1 MSDTKFGVS
10 DTIHCRE
17 VFRTMQFRE
26 LVEKLDARGDL
37 LRIETEVDPE
47 YELGALLQQAEE
59 RGKACWFEQVAGS
72 AFPVA
77 GGIMTTPERHALSMG
92 RALEEIAPVHR
103 LGRLLESSRRSPL
116 TPQILDSGPVS
127 DVVLTGDEID
137 LTRLPVPRFFAGD
150 SHRFITAGLGLAL
163 DPDSGILNVGYYR
176 QPILGKNRFSLG
188 ASNRS
193 NLMRIYKESK
203 SRGAQLPVA
212 VIIGAPPALLV
223 TAGSRM
229 PPEASDLGVAGALQG
244 EPISLVKCQTSDL
257 LVPAYAEFVIE
268 AVVDLDEEVTHTM
281 GEFGGQYGATT
292 SPVATVTAMTH
303 RQSPVFHVINGGMNR
318 EHNALGVVIF
328 SELRD
333 ALLAHLQGKFPFIA
347 DLNIDFTPRRGGNR
361 AQLAVAIEKQEPDQ
375 PGLVIDE
382 IFQFLLGPFPMRAIL
397 QRVVV
402 VDADVNIWDA
412 DDIEWAIS
420 TRMGRSGKMNV
431 YEDQSPDG
439 HALGRFG
446 IDATV
451 TAEDRLAYERPVIPG
466 REKFLLD
473 KYLQN

>member
-1 MSDTKFGVS
+1 M
-10 DTIHCRE
+10 E
-17 VFRTMQFRE
+17 FRE
-26 LVEKLDARGDL
+26 LVASLDATGDL
-37 LRIETEVDPE
+37 LRIEAEVDPE

-59 RGKACWFEQVAGS
+59 RGNACWFENVKGS
-72 AFPVA
+72 AYPAV
-77 GGIMTTPERHALSMG
+77 GGVMTTPERHALSMG
-92 RALEEIAPVHR
+92 RALDEIEPVHR
-103 LGRLLESSRRSPL
+103 LGRLLESSRQSPL
-116 TPQILDSGPVS
+116 APRTLDSGPVS

-150 SHRFITAGLGLAL
+150 SHRFITAGLGIAM

-203 SRGAQLPVA
+203 SRNAKLPVA
-212 VIIGAPPALLV
+212 VVIGAPPALLV
-223 TAGSRM
+223 TAGSRR
-229 PPEASDLGVAGALQG
+229 PPEASDLGVAGVLQG

-257 LVPAYAEFVIE
+257 LVPAHAEFIIE
-268 AVVDLDEEVTHTM
+268 AVVDLDEEVTHMM
-281 GEFGGQYGATT
+281 GEYGGQYGATT
-292 SPVATVTAMTH
+292 SPVATVTAITH

-333 ALLAHLQGKFPFIA
+333 ELLAHLKGKLSFVT

-375 PGLVIDE
+375 AGRVIDE

-402 VDADVNIWDA
+402 VDADVNIWEI
-412 DDIEWAIS
+412 DDVEWAIS
-420 TRMGRSGKMNV
+420 TRMSRSGKLRV
-431 YEDQSPDG
+431 YEDQSPEG
-439 HALGRFG
+439 HAIGRLG
-446 IDATV
+446 IDATIL
-451 TAEDRLAYERPVIPG
+451 AEDKVAYERPVIPG
-466 REKFLLD
+466 CD
-473 KYLQN
+473 KYLLDDYL

>member
-1 MSDTKFGVS
+1 M
-10 DTIHCRE
+10 E
-17 VFRTMQFRE
+17 FRE
-26 LVEKLDARGDL
+26 LVASLDATGDL
-37 LRIETEVDPE
+37 LRIRAEVDPE

-59 RGKACWFEQVAGS
+59 RGNACWFENVKGS
-72 AFPVA
+72 AYPAV
-77 GGIMTTPERHALSMG
+77 GGVMTTPERHALSMG

-103 LGRLLESSRRSPL
+103 LGRLLESSRQSPL
-116 TPQILDSGPVS
+116 APRTLDSGPVS

-150 SHRFITAGLGLAL
+150 SHRFITAGLGIAM

-203 SRGAQLPVA
+203 SRNVKLPVA
-212 VIIGAPPALLV
+212 VVIGAPPALLV

-244 EPISLVKCQTSDL
+244 EPIALVKCQTSDL
-257 LVPAYAEFVIE
+257 LVPAHAEFIIE

-281 GEFGGQYGATT
+281 GEYGGQYGVTT
-292 SPVATVTAMTH
+292 SPVATVTAITH

-333 ALLAHLQGKFPFIA
+333 ELLSHLKENLPFVT
-347 DLNIDFTPRRGGNR
+347 DLNIDFIPRRGGVR
-361 AQLAVAIEKQEPDQ
+361 AQLAVAIDKQTEDQ
-375 PGLVIDE
+375 PRNIIDE
-382 IFQFLLGPFPMRAIL
+382 IFGYLHGPFPMRAIL

-402 VDADVNIWDA
+402 VDHDVDIWNA
-412 DDIEWAIS
+412 DDVEWAIS
-420 TRMGRSGKMNV
+420 TRMDQSVKMKV

-439 HALGRFG
+439 HAMGRLGF
-446 IDATV
+446 DATV
-451 TAEDRLAYERPVIPG
+451 TPEFKGAHERPVIPG
-466 REKFLLD
+466 CD
-473 KYLQN
+473 KYLLDNYL